1 MKHRYTLAPYKGIK
15 SRHTCPACGSKHNF
29 TRYIDTETGAYL
41 ADHVGCCNRINK
53 CGYHYKP
60 REYFEE
66 RKASPAPSLGGETRS
81 TNRKQQYTKQHLLSL
96 GEDGR
101 GFPHSTDLTTPQLT
115 TLMNNSFSDFGQNR
129 FARFLV
135 QVLGMDAAHWVL
147 NRYHIGT
154 HHHWQGS
161 TVFWQVD
168 EQERVRAGK
177 VMLYNDNGK
186 RVRQPFN
193 HVTWIHSIEKI
204 GGYEMQQC
212 FFGQHLLQGNTKPI
226 AITESEKTAVLAAA
240 FLPQFTWMA
249 AGSCSNLTVEKLEAL
264 QGHRIILYPDLG
276 AEDKW
281 AAIASKVEQ
290 CSVSRLLTHYSTD
303 QHKADG
309 RDLADYLTWYLR
321 HYTW

>member
-29 TRYIDTETGAYL
+29 TRYIDTETGDYL

-60 REYFEE
+60 REYFKEVKGE
-66 RKASPAPSLGGETRS
+66 NSKPKSYHSKRRASTQKPTTP
-81 TNRKQQYTKQHLLSL
+81 
-96 GEDGR
+96 
-101 GFPHSTDLTTPQLT
+101 PLTTDKLN
-115 TLMNNSFSDFGQNR
+115 TLMDNSFTDYRENR
-129 FARFLV
+129 FVRFLL
-135 QVLGMDAAHWVL
+135 QVMDMDAVLWVL
-147 NRYHIGT
+147 NKYHIGT
-154 HHHWQGS
+154 HRHWAGS

-168 EQERVRAGK
+168 EEDRVRAGK

-186 RVRQPFN
+186 RVRAPYN
-193 HVTWIHSIEKI
+193 HVTWIHSIEKVE
-204 GGYEMQQC
+204 GYEMQQC

-226 AITESEKTAVLAAA
+226 AIVESEKTAVLAAV
-240 FLPQFTWMA
+240 FMPQFTWMA
-249 AGSCSNLTVEKLEAL
+249 AGSCSNLTVKKLKPL

-281 AAIASKVEQ
+281 AAIANKVEQ
-290 CSVSRLLTHYSTD
+290 CTVSRVLTQYATD

-309 RDLADYLTWYLR
+309 RDLADYLTWQIR
-321 HYTW
+321 GQTW